1 MCLTPNL
8 VSALKVYIQ
17 SKLLQHAPFVVG
29 ASSGRDQTFC
39 PRTEEREGKN
49 SVLATTFALE
59 KHHRNNEN

>member
-39 PRTEEREGKN
+39 PRTEEREGKKCSRYN
-49 SVLATTFALE
+49 ICAREAPPQ
-59 KHHRNNEN
+59 